1 MKSLRTWSAVSVIS
15 LRGVVFGA
23 GIEVG
28 NQTLLDCD
36 LLNGDGQATGIDDQP
51 VNRYQP
57 GQGTVGK
64 PARQRPF
71 VVELADAQGLS
82 DKLCLVAAGARSDA
96 KMSAQLGH
104 GHVRR
109 CRFIT
114 QEVDSAIAA
123 LCRKRPSPLAS
134 GNLQTWGCAVL
145 YALGLKSLCV
155 HIATDDALPVEVPP
169 PPSRRKYWTRK
180 GIAEWLADA
189 EGMTDDETH

>member
-1 MKSLRTWSAVSVIS
+1 MLVTSDRLCICANEPQSMKQAGMKSLRTWSAVSVIS

-71 VVELADAQGLS
+71 VVELADAQSLS

-114 QEVDSAIAA
+114 QEVDLPQRVKDGASPGLLISAGQRTRPFAA
-123 LCRKRPSPLAS
+123 KRSDCGAC
-134 GNLQTWGCAVL
+134 QVRVL
-145 YALGLKSLCV
+145 
-155 HIATDDALPVEVPP
+155 I
-169 PPSRRKYWTRK
+169 
-180 GIAEWLADA
+180 
-189 EGMTDDETH
+189 